1 MLIGFFHL
9 YNLTTG
15 YELTLTSAKMH
26 QLANILVLIK
36 IVTKLILPGG
46 GVSLNLNGVPP
57 ILLGQLPNIK

>member
-15 YELTLTSAKMH
+15 YELTLTSTKIH

-36 IVTKLILPGG
+36 IVTKLILPG

>member
-15 YELTLTSAKMH
+15 YELTLTSTKIH
-26 QLANILVLIK
+26 QLVNILVLIK

-46 GVSLNLNGVPP
+46 ISLNLNGVPP

>member
-15 YELTLTSAKMH
+15 YELTLTSTKMH

-46 GVSLNLNGVPP
+46 VSLNLNGVPP
-57 ILLGQLPNIK
+57 VLLGQLPNIK

>member
-15 YELTLTSAKMH
+15 YELTSTSTKMH

-46 GVSLNLNGVPP
+46 VSLNLNGVPP
-57 ILLGQLPNIK
+57 VLLGQLPNIK